1 MVRTNDGFEIAE
13 VDLKL
18 RGPGD
23 IEGTQQSGIPFNL
36 KIAHLGKDGQILQ
49 LARDT
54 AEAIIEEDPALGLEK
69 NFVFTKHIKKGNPNR
84 IDWGSIS

>member
-1 MVRTNDGFEIAE
+1 

-36 KIAHLGKDGQILQ
+36 KIAHLGRDSQILQ

-54 AEAIIEEDPALGLEK
+54 AELIVDEDPELQMEK
-69 NFVFTKHIKKGNPNR
+69 NYIFIKHIKKGNPNR
-84 IDWGSIS
+84 IDWGKIS